1 MIRIFENKETLDAE
15 LADYFVSKA
24 QQAILYNGK
33 FTVAL
38 TGGSSP
44 AGLYRLLATQAYKQ
58 KVDWSKVYVFWG
70 DERWVPL
77 DDEKSNAGAAFNDL
91 LNHIPIP
98 KDQIFPMWKDG
109 VTAEQYAK
117 QYEDLLDKHLTNGEE
132 FDLILLGMGDDGHTA
147 SLFPNQE
154 IILQEKQKKVAAY
167 YLAPQQMYRITLT
180 APLINKAKNIVFLVF
195 GDKKS
200 EALYQVLQGEPNS
213 NLYPSQLISRD
224 AQKVTWMVDKDAAKK
239 LEQ

>member
-117 QYEDLLDKHLTNGEE
+117 QYEDLLDKHLT
-132 FDLILLGMGDDGHTA
+132 
-147 SLFPNQE
+147 
-154 IILQEKQKKVAAY
+154 
-167 YLAPQQMYRITLT
+167 
-180 APLINKAKNIVFLVF
+180 
-195 GDKKS
+195 
-200 EALYQVLQGEPNS
+200 
-213 NLYPSQLISRD
+213 
-224 AQKVTWMVDKDAAKK
+224 
-239 LEQ
+239 

>member
-1 MIRIFENKETLDAE
+1 MIQIFDEKQTLNRE

-24 QQAILYNGK
+24 QQAILSKNK

-44 AGLYRLLATQAYKQ
+44 AGLYQLLAKEQYREKI
-58 KVDWSKVYVFWG
+58 DWSKVFIFWG

-77 DDEKSNAGAAFNDL
+77 EDEKSNAGAAFTDL
-91 LNHIPIP
+91 LNHIPVP
-98 KDQIFPMWKDG
+98 KDQIFPMWKPD
-109 VTAEQYAK
+109 VSAQEYAK
-117 QYEDLLDKHLTNGEE
+117 EYEALLDKHLTKGEE
-132 FDLILLGMGDDGHTA
+132 FDLIILGMGDDGHTA

-154 IILQEKQKKVAAY
+154 ILKEKEKKVAAY
-167 YLAPQQMYRITLT
+167 FLAPQDMYRITLT

-200 EALYQVLQGEPNS
+200 EALYQVLQGQPNS

-224 AQKVTWMVDKDAAKK
+224 AQKVTWMVDKAAAKK
-239 LEQ
+239 LDQ